1 MKKARTWHDN
11 WNDVIRNVLFPDV
24 ELKTLMRI
32 PAGSVNNIREF
43 IGKYFIEDAMPDEP
57 VVNEDVRVIYY
68 EEEGSKLGTPHVTKK
83 ILSFDIYV
91 KESML
96 YNATNDRLQRRDK
109 LIAQRLKELL
119 LWKEHVCGLRF
130 QYEDEYHLGARTIG
144 YRRYHLVLSYKTTW

>member
-1 MKKARTWHDN
+1 M
-11 WNDVIRNVLFPDV
+11 L
-24 ELKTLMRI
+24 I
-32 PAGSVNNIREF
+32 PEGKRNNIREF

-57 VVNEDVRVIYY
+57 IVNEDVRVIYY
-68 EEEGSKLGTPHVTKK
+68 DEEGSKLGTPHVTKK

-96 YNATNDRLQRRDK
+96 YNATKNRLQRRDK

>member
-1 MKKARTWHDN
+1 
-11 WNDVIRNVLFPDV
+11 
-24 ELKTLMRI
+24 MRI

-119 LWKEHVCGLRF
+119 LWKEHVCGLWF

-144 YRRYHLVLSYKTTW
+144 YKRYHLVLSYKTTW

>member
-1 MKKARTWHDN
+1 M
-11 WNDVIRNVLFPDV
+11 L
-24 ELKTLMRI
+24 I

-43 IGKYFIEDAMPDEP
+43 ISRYFIEDAMPDAP

-83 ILSFDIYV
+83 TLAFDIYV
-91 KESML
+91 KESQL
-96 YNATNDRLQRRDK
+96 YSATNDRLQRRDK

>member
-1 MKKARTWHDN
+1 
-11 WNDVIRNVLFPDV
+11 
-24 ELKTLMRI
+24 MRI
-32 PAGSVNNIREF
+32 PESSRSNIREF

>member
-1 MKKARTWHDN
+1 
-11 WNDVIRNVLFPDV
+11 
-24 ELKTLMRI
+24 MRI

-144 YRRYHLVLSYKTTW
+144 YKRYHLVLSYKTTW

>member
-1 MKKARTWHDN
+1 
-11 WNDVIRNVLFPDV
+11 
-24 ELKTLMRI
+24 MRI

>member
-1 MKKARTWHDN
+1 M
-11 WNDVIRNVLFPDV
+11 LFPDV

-43 IGKYFIEDAMPDEP
+43 LGKYFIEDAMPDEP